1 MEDLLSDFEKTGT
14 EYKKIRLYIL
24 YLSYAIVF
32 ILIIINVYG
41 IVDANSPLDWEVF
54 PLIPIEAFLTAGPV
68 FLFAKGNQLGWYFL
82 LFNHC
87 VLLGLFLNTDISII
101 TRKVTYMSA
110 FHIGFVLFLTA
121 DALISILLL
130 YNTAIRKSFEIG
142 TLFSFIW
149 GLICALAIFA
159 CYFITA

>member
-1 MEDLLSDFEKTGT
+1 MEDILADFEKTGT
-14 EYKKIRLYIL
+14 EYKKIRFYIL
-24 YLSYAIVF
+24 CLSYAIVF
-32 ILIIINVYG
+32 ILIIINIFI
-41 IVDANSPLDWEVF
+41 IVDNSTFDWELF
-54 PLIPIEAFLTAGPV
+54 PLIPIEALLTAGPV

-87 VLLGLFLNTDISII
+87 VLFGFFLKTDIRII
-101 TRKVTYMSA
+101 TWSVTYMSA
-110 FHIGFVLFLTA
+110 FHIGLVLFLTA

-142 TLFSFIW
+142 TLFSFVW

-159 CYFITA
+159 CYFITS